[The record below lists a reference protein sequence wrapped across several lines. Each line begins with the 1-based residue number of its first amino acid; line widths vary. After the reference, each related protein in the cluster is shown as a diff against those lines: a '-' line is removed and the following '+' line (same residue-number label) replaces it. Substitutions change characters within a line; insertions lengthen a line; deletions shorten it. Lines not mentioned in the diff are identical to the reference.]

1 MRARKHLTLALAGVV
16 GLVGVLTVGQSL
28 SIYYRSSQFDDY
40 LKHEVWRTR
49 VTQSLKVSLLDKAKT
64 YSLPV
69 NEDDIR
75 ITANGAVFRVDVD
88 YQVPMNLIVFE
99 HLIKFHSIGAGLL
112 RE

>member
-1 MRARKHLTLALAGVV
+1 MRAWKHLTLALAGVV
-16 GLVGVLTVGQSL
+16 GLVGVLAISQSL

-49 VTQSLKVSLLDKAKT
+49 VTQRLKTSLLDEAKT

-75 ITANGAVFRVDVD
+75 ITADGSVFRVDVD
-88 YQVPMNLIVFE
+88 YHVPINLLVYKHE
-99 HLIKFHSIGAGLL
+99 LKFHSIGAGLL